1 MEVVDM
7 RQLSVEEFFEKVDI
21 WYNDEDGTL
30 TLKYDGHM
38 VWDIDGNIVHNS
50 SDNVL
55 FYSDYAHNKKI
66 FMNTGT
72 YNFMNS
78 MESNLNIAQEAYKNS
93 MIELEKRIEEME
105 NIQINVC
112 RH

>member
-1 MEVVDM
+1 M

-38 VWDIDGNIVHNS
+38 VWDINGNIVHNS
-50 SDNVL
+50 GDNVL
-55 FYSDYAHNKKI
+55 FYSDYTHNKKI

-78 MESNLNIAQEAYKNS
+78 MESNVNAVHDEYKKS
-93 MIELEKRIEEME
+93 MNELEKRIEEME